1 MYSHYMLVFLMLFI
15 IYTLCAFY
23 IYIMSIYSVYVG
35 VYGIGRIRG
44 QGELP

>member
-1 MYSHYMLVFLMLFI
+1 MLVFLMLFI
-15 IYTLCAFY
+15 IYILCAFY

-35 VYGIGRIRG
+35 VYGIRRIGG